1 MFRTILCAA
10 LVVQAAATS
19 PAPSVPVP
27 ARYRGGVLPP
37 IPIRALGGGE
47 VFLELSVSRDSVITG
62 IKVLRATPP
71 FTDALTTAVH
81 GWQFMPAE
89 QDVEPVLGAP
99 PVSPTPREPADS
111 TVLVAGLFLPPA
123 LNAPTLG
130 EPPRDVAAPSSPET
144 PFPLS
149 TPVPLYPPR
158 ALMGGLV
165 LVEVRVAP
173 GGDVTEAKVV
183 ASWPPFD
190 QPALDAALQWKFR
203 PGRVR
208 GLAVPKLAYLVFG
221 FSQPVTSR

>member
-10 LVVQAAATS
+10 LVFQAVTS

-47 VFLELSVSRDSVITG
+47 VSLEVSVSRDSVVTG

-71 FTDALTTAVH
+71 FTDALSTAVQ
-81 GWQFMPAE
+81 GWQFTPAE
-89 QDVEPVLGAP
+89 QDVEPVPGAP
-99 PVSPTPREPADS
+99 PVSPTPRERVDS
-111 TVLVAGLFLPPA
+111 TVLVAGIFRPPA

-130 EPPRDVAAPSSPET
+130 EPPKDVAGPSSLET
-144 PFPLS
+144 PYPLS
-149 TPVPLYPPR
+149 TTMPLYPPR
-158 ALMGGLV
+158 ALASGVV
-165 LVEVRVAP
+165 LIEVRVAP
-173 GGDVTEAKVV
+173 GGDVAEAKVV
-183 ASWPPFD
+183 TSAPPFD
-190 QPALDAALQWKFR
+190 QPALDAALRWTFR

-221 FSQPVTSR
+221 FPQPVTSR